1 MFEVLE
7 IEGTDLRKVG
17 SEDSKSVIIKATND
31 IVVGMVAT
39 HHYVLKTWYGLTN

>member
-1 MFEVLE
+1 MFEDLE

-31 IVVGMVAT
+31 ILLGMVAT
-39 HHYVLKTWYGLTN
+39 HHCVIKTWYRLTN